1 MSWLD
6 LVISYLGAGA
16 SVDNRAVKQLVS
28 EDVKYKDGIME
39 LNGIDELLTVIGPDY
54 RMQIQNWAY
63 KNKLVFVEYY
73 YWDYTD
79 DDSRDVVG
87 VYSINELG
95 KISQIRKY
103 S

>member
-1 MSWLD
+1 
-6 LVISYLGAGA
+6 
-16 SVDNRAVKQLVS
+16 
-28 EDVKYKDGIME
+28 
-39 LNGIDELLTVIGPDY
+39 
-54 RMQIQNWAY
+54 MQIQNWAY
-63 KNKLVFVEYY
+63 KNKLVFVEYA

-79 DDSRDVVG
+79 DYSRDVVG